1 MAKTTEYIFNNYDGG
16 WPAYPEPGLAGS
28 IEILDGLK
36 WQMNFGFRKHLSG
49 SFKEFPLVVEPIT
62 DTSCRV
68 MALSTSNP
76 EFRVCFDLPETSVQ
90 AFEEDLESR
99 GYSRSA
105 IKEAADKISE
115 RTASGQWWAGI
126 SEYKIGMGYHYA
138 GARDKRE
145 TGTIYANAAGIE
157 YKAFAGS
164 KVKIPWSAIR
174 GIEVSTQATRRV
186 TAGRVVALGVFA
198 LAAKKGE
205 IFTYVHITDQNS
217 LWSFAI
223 KSSQGAVI
231 NAWKP
236 VLAEWNE
243 RVQDPKTDSVS
254 HSENTSGMS
263 VADELRKLA
272 QLRDDGILTEE
283 EFSTRKL
290 KLLEG

>member
-16 WPAYPEPGLAGS
+16 WPAYPDPGLAGS

-36 WQMNFGFRKHLSG
+36 WKMNFGFRKHLSG
-49 SFKEFPLVVEPIT
+49 SFKEFPLVAEPMT
-62 DTSCRV
+62 DNSCRV
-68 MALSTSNP
+68 TVLSISNV
-76 EFRVCFDLPETSVQ
+76 EFRVCFDLPETSSQ

-99 GYSRSA
+99 GYSRSS
-105 IKEAADKISE
+105 IKEAADKISD
-115 RTASGQWWAGI
+115 RTASGQWWAAI
-126 SEYKIGMGYHYA
+126 SEYKIGLGYHYA

-145 TGTIYANAAGIE
+145 TGTMYATALGIE
-157 YKAFAGS
+157 YKSFAGS
-164 KVKIPWSAIR
+164 KVKIPWSTIR

-205 IFTYVHITDQNS
+205 IFTYVHVTDPNS

-223 KSSQGAVI
+223 KSSQSVVL

-236 VLAEWNE
+236 ILTLWNE
-243 RVQDPKTDSVS
+243 RVQDPQTDSVL
-254 HSENTSGMS
+254 HSENASGVS

-272 QLRDDGILTEE
+272 QLRDDGILTEQ

-290 KLLEG
+290 KLLEE